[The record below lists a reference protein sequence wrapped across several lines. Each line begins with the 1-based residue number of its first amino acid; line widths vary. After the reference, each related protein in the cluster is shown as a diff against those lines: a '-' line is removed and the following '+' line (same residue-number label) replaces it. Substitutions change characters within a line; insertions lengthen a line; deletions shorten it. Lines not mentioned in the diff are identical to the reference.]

1 MNHDYD
7 LIVIGAGSGGVRAAR
22 IASQY
27 GAKVAII
34 EGDKYGGTCVNK
46 GCVPK
51 KLFSY
56 ASHFKEDFEI
66 AKSFGWT
73 FKKEAIF
80 NWKNLII
87 NKDKEIDRLNLIYK
101 NILKKNKVDMFNG
114 FATFI
119 DRHTLNVNDVKIT
132 GEKIL
137 IATGGKVVRPSYS
150 SSKKILTS
158 DELFY
163 LKKLPQNIVILGGGY
178 IAAEFASI
186 LHGLGVNT
194 TLIYRGK
201 QILKIFDNEIN
212 SFLQN
217 QMEKKGIKFVLEKD
231 IEDISQLGKDQFE
244 VLFTDKSTFKTELV
258 LSALGRLPNIDGLNL
273 SAIKIDL
280 NSNNSIKVD
289 KYSKTNLDN
298 IFAIGDVTD
307 RVNLTPL
314 AIREGH
320 AFSDSEFGNN
330 KRYLNYSLI
339 PTAVFTDPPLATVG
353 LSEKEAIKRKIN
365 IKKYITSFTPMKYS
379 LTEIDSK
386 ILMKL
391 IVEKETDKV
400 LGIHMVGMD
409 SPEIIQSLAVS
420 LTAGVTKRQFDQTIA
435 MHPTT
440 AEEFVTL

>member
-1 MNHDYD
+1 
-7 LIVIGAGSGGVRAAR
+7 
-22 IASQY
+22 
-27 GAKVAII
+27 
-34 EGDKYGGTCVNK
+34 
-46 GCVPK
+46 
-51 KLFSY
+51 
-56 ASHFKEDFEI
+56 
-66 AKSFGWT
+66 
-73 FKKEAIF
+73 
-80 NWKNLII
+80 
-87 NKDKEIDRLNLIYK
+87 
-101 NILKKNKVDMFNG
+101 
-114 FATFI
+114 
-119 DRHTLNVNDVKIT
+119 
-132 GEKIL
+132 
-137 IATGGKVVRPSYS
+137 
-150 SSKKILTS
+150 
-158 DELFY
+158 
-163 LKKLPQNIVILGGGY
+163 VILGGGY

-217 QMEKKGIKFVLEKD
+217 QMKKKGIKFVLEKD